1 MEKVGLIQQICIYTY
16 TYQTIPLHYIYIYM
30 VILYI
35 DTLYCLV
42 VKARAVTHKALLA
55 NPAQVGGVADE
66 VHLRRRPNFG
76 YEYHGNIMEM

>member
-1 MEKVGLIQQICIYTY
+1 
-16 TYQTIPLHYIYIYM
+16 M

-42 VKARAVTHKALLA
+42 VKARAVTLKALLA

-76 YEYHGNIMEM
+76 YEYHGNIMEI

>member
-1 MEKVGLIQQICIYTY
+1 
-16 TYQTIPLHYIYIYM
+16 M